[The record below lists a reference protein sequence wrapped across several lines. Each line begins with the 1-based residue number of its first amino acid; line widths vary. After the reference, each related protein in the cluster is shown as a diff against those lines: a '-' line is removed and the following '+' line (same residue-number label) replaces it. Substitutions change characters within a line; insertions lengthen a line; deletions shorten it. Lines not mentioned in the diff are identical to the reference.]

1 MRHAAGSAVA
11 VALTALV
18 AGGCGGAAGSS
29 GTTVARGAAIFT
41 RSCGNCHT
49 LTGHDTDADGGDL
62 AMGHLSVA
70 EIISFTEVMPN
81 RPRLSDADTIT
92 VAEFVRAATVRHRH

>member
-1 MRHAAGSAVA
+1 
-11 VALTALV
+11 
-18 AGGCGGAAGSS
+18 
-29 GTTVARGAAIFT
+29 
-41 RSCGNCHT
+41 
-49 LTGHDTDADGGDL
+49 
-62 AMGHLSVA
+62 MGHLSVA